1 MKIKMKLLSIIICS
15 ASLMFVAGCQWND
28 SHNNNDTTSTA
39 NEFNNSESDKSQS
52 LLANEQKLI
61 DFVASELSKPNTVV
75 TLDYLYDKESSK
87 TYEYLLTNKDIT
99 ISFNVHRN
107 ILPNKFDIYYEF
119 FVNKEKVFSG
129 NGKSK
134 LVERL
139 KELFNKKVGKT
150 DYREINEEQIKNFLS
165 GFQLKHSSKE

>member
-1 MKIKMKLLSIIICS
+1 MKMKYLFVIICG
-15 ASLMFVAGCQWND
+15 ALLFVAGCQGHG
-28 SHNNNDTTSTA
+28 SSSNNDTTSIA
-39 NEFNNSESDKSQS
+39 NEFNNSESDKSQP
-52 LLANEQKLI
+52 LLANEQKLL
-61 DFVASELSKPNTVV
+61 DFVAAELSKPTTIV
-75 TLDYLYDKESSK
+75 TLDYIYDKESSK

-129 NGKSK
+129 NGKSE

-165 GFQLKHSSKE
+165 GFQLQH

>member
-1 MKIKMKLLSIIICS
+1 MKMKYLSVIVCGALL
-15 ASLMFVAGCQWND
+15 FVTGCQGHV
-28 SHNNNDTTSTA
+28 SSSNNDTTSIA

-61 DFVASELSKPNTVV
+61 DFVSSELSKPNTIV
-75 TLDYLYDKESSK
+75 TLNYLYDKESSK

-119 FVNKEKVFSG
+119 FINKEKVFSG
-129 NGKSK
+129 NGKSE

-165 GFQLKHSSKE
+165 GFQLQN

>member
-1 MKIKMKLLSIIICS
+1 MKMKYLFVIICC
-15 ASLMFVAGCQWND
+15 ALLFVAGCQGHG
-28 SHNNNDTTSTA
+28 SSSNNDTTSIA
-39 NEFNNSESDKSQS
+39 NEFNNSESDKSQP

-61 DFVASELSKPNTVV
+61 DFVAAELSKPTTIV
-75 TLDYLYDKESSK
+75 TLDYIYDKESSK

-129 NGKSK
+129 NGKSE

-165 GFQLKHSSKE
+165 GFQLQH

>member
-1 MKIKMKLLSIIICS
+1 MKIKTKFLSVIVCGALLF
-15 ASLMFVAGCQWND
+15 LAGCQGG
-28 SHNNNDTTSTA
+28 SSNNNDTTTVVDD
-39 NEFNNSESDKSQS
+39 FNNYEADSKQS
-52 LLANEQKLI
+52 LSENEQKLI
-61 DFVASELSKPNTVV
+61 NFVASELSKPNTVV
-75 TLDYLYDKESSK
+75 TLDYLYDKESSR
-87 TYEYLLTNKDIT
+87 TYEYLLTNKDII

-129 NGKSK
+129 NGKSE

-165 GFQLKHSSKE
+165 DFQFKHSSKE